1 MRFFFIFISTFFLIL
16 ACEDNRIKELKLK
29 TNRSGISSDSLFFLS
44 DTVTITAVGDIM
56 LGSNYP
62 SSTYLPEVN
71 ILEGITPTLKEKS
84 DLIIGNLEGTLFDSG
99 GKPKRCSNPAYC
111 FVFRTPS
118 SYGKYLKQA
127 GFDFLSLAN
136 NHSNDFGTFGREATK
151 KNLDILGIQYAGI
164 LNQCEYAIK
173 KKNGIRYAFIGAGH
187 NLGLVSSTK
196 YDDVKRIIKEVR
208 PKADIIIVMFHG
220 GGEGASYQHI
230 HFKREFYAGED
241 RGNVVEFAHV
251 CIDAGADLIIGSGPH
266 VTRAVEIYN
275 NKFIAYSL
283 GNFATYGKITLN
295 GPNGNAP
302 ILKIKTDVKGNFISC
317 KVLST
322 FQSKGSKNGPEI
334 DPEHRA
340 LKYIKYLSNTDFP
353 NSRLTFSASGEIK
366 TNH

>member
-1 MRFFFIFISTFFLIL
+1 M
-16 ACEDNRIKELKLK
+16 
-29 TNRSGISSDSLFFLS
+29 
-44 DTVTITAVGDIM
+44 
-56 LGSNYP
+56 
-62 SSTYLPEVN
+62 
-71 ILEGITPTLKEKS
+71 
-84 DLIIGNLEGTLFDSG
+84 
-99 GKPKRCSNPAYC
+99 
-111 FVFRTPS
+111 
-118 SYGKYLKQA
+118 
-127 GFDFLSLAN
+127 
-136 NHSNDFGTFGREATK
+136 
-151 KNLDILGIQYAGI
+151 
-164 LNQCEYAIK
+164 NQCEYAIK

-220 GGEGASYQHI
+220 GGEGASYQRI

-266 VTRAVEIYN
+266 VTRAVEI
-275 NKFIAYSL
+275 
-283 GNFATYGKITLN
+283 
-295 GPNGNAP
+295 
-302 ILKIKTDVKGNFISC
+302 FISC